1 MAKYWD
7 RVREIT
13 ADFAPR
19 HYICKKAVTPLT
31 ELDGNLDKPFWA
43 DAPWSELFEDI
54 EDTSCLIEGGAPAP
68 RPRPN
73 KNTRMKM
80 KWDENYLYV
89 GAKLME
95 DQIWAYQ
102 TERDSVIFFDNDF
115 EVFIDMDGDTHLYY
129 EFEMNA
135 RNTVWDLLLPKPY
148 RDGAPAMNSFDYQ
161 GLKTAVHIEGSLNDP
176 TAENKFW
183 SVEIAFPMEVLL
195 QCCGDNLPKPGNYWR
210 IDFSRVEWQA
220 EVKDGKYQRVI
231 NPETGKP
238 YPEDNWIWS
247 PTGIV
252 DMHCPERWG
261 FLVFADENGAKSF
274 TIPRDEYIKW
284 ELRKLYYRERN
295 LFADTGAFTT
305 NFDALR
311 GEDDWSIAPQ
321 FMVSPTEF
329 DIWTESAD
337 GSGDW
342 HIRTDGLVYL
352 FKK

>member
-1 MAKYWD
+1 MAQYWD
-7 RVREIT
+7 KVKEVT
-13 ADFAPR
+13 AEFAPR
-19 HYICKKAVTPLT
+19 HYICKKATAPLL
-31 ELDGNLDKPFWA
+31 ELDGNLDKPFWQ

-54 EDTSCLIEGGAPAP
+54 EDTSCLIEGGQKSP
-68 RPRPN
+68 RPRPH

-89 GAKLME
+89 GAKLEE

-115 EVFIDMDGDTHLYY
+115 EVFIDMDNDTHLYY

-135 RNTVWDLLLPKPY
+135 LNTVWDLLLPKPY

-161 GLKTAVHIEGSLNDP
+161 GLKTAVHIEGKLNDP

-183 SVEIAFPMEVLL
+183 SVEIAFPMEVLN
-195 QCCGDNLPKPGNYWR
+195 QCAGDNTAKVGNYWR

-261 FLVFADENGAKSF
+261 FLVFAEADSEQGF
-274 TIPRDEYIKW
+274 EIPRDEYIKW

-295 LFADTGAFTT
+295 LFAKTGKFTT
-305 NFDALR
+305 DFAALK
-311 GEDDWSIAPQ
+311 GEDSFTIEPQ

-329 DIWTESAD
+329 DIWCDNAD
-337 GSGDW
+337 KTASW

-352 FKK
+352 F